1 MSFLGSFLTFGT
13 FLNDRSNIVFE
24 RHDQVQ
30 LPILNQ
36 NRLKIPVDDQGRV
49 FDTSP
54 KSDVNVGRN
63 FGLWHAAQ
71 WKGDNVRF
79 MRPVHRLV
87 QEQSLVGGAQVF
99 QLDPVSNN
107 VKNDLV
113 RVRRLKADFCNYFQ
127 KNLLVE
133 PKAIVTKNAA
143 RKIIGFQK
151 FCVKSADCNRAVL
164 KLAIFCSSEYCCLIY
179 FFSFFLIFF
188 IKIFCRNSVLVW
200 NNRNI

>member
-36 NRLKIPVDDQGRV
+36 NRLKIPVYDQGRV

-54 KSDVNVGRN
+54 KSDVNIGRN
-63 FGLWHAAQ
+63 IGLGHAAQ

-127 KNLLVE
+127 KKFIGRTQSHCDKKCSQKNYRF
-133 PKAIVTKNAA
+133 PK
-143 RKIIGFQK
+143 
-151 FCVKSADCNRAVL
+151 VL
-164 KLAIFCSSEYCCLIY
+164 RQIRRL
-179 FFSFFLIFF
+179 
-188 IKIFCRNSVLVW
+188 
-200 NNRNI
+200 